1 MNVHAEL
8 TGHMTQNED
17 NAAAIVIGASGGIG
31 KALCTELLVRPEAG
45 QLIAFARSAEQAI
58 DITDEAS
65 VADAAAAVQ
74 AAGVIPRLV
83 IIASGFL
90 HGDGHMPEKTM
101 RKISADHMMRSFE
114 VNAVGPALV
123 MKHFLPLL
131 PRKGRSVLAVIS
143 ARVGSIGDNN
153 LGGWYSYRASKAAVN
168 QLVRTA
174 SIEASRR
181 TPEAI
186 CVSVHPGTVDTK
198 LSQPFARTGLDV
210 QTPQDAASRILDM
223 LEALPASASG
233 RFYSY
238 SGEELPW

>member
-8 TGHMTQNED
+8 KDNMTTIKERN
-17 NAAAIVIGASGGIG
+17 AAIVIGASGGIG
-31 KALCTELLVRPEAG
+31 KALCSELLSRPDAG
-45 QLIAFARSAEQAI
+45 ELLAFARSAEHAI
-58 DITDEAS
+58 DITHEAS
-65 VADAAAAVQ
+65 VADAAAMVKARGL
-74 AAGVIPRLV
+74 APRLV

-90 HGDGHMPEKTM
+90 HGEGHMPEKTM
-101 RKISADHMMRSFE
+101 RKIGADHMMRSFE

-143 ARVGSIGDNN
+143 AKVGSIGDNR

-186 CVSVHPGTVDTK
+186 CVAVHPGTVDTK

-210 QTPQDAASRILDM
+210 QTSQDAAKRILNV
-223 LEALPASASG
+223 LETLPSSANG
-233 RFYSY
+233 GFYSY
-238 SGEELPW
+238 LGEELPW